1 MKIDDNFAASSD
13 VRSTQVG
20 QTEQIER
27 DQQARE
33 RPAEARSDSVSLSSL
48 GSELARSIST
58 ESPAEIS
65 RIDRLQESVN
75 SGTLAAPAQEVAG
88 RVIEDALGGT
98 ALEAQGGGS
107 DAPPSP
113 L

>member
-13 VRSTQVG
+13 LRSTQVG

-48 GSELARSIST
+48 GSELARSIAN

-65 RIDRLQESVN
+65 RIDRLQEAVN
-75 SGTLAAPAQEVAG
+75 SGTLSAPPEQVAG
-88 RVIEDALGGT
+88 RVIDDALGGT
-98 ALEAQGGGS
+98 ALEAQGGS
-107 DAPPSP
+107 NAPPSP